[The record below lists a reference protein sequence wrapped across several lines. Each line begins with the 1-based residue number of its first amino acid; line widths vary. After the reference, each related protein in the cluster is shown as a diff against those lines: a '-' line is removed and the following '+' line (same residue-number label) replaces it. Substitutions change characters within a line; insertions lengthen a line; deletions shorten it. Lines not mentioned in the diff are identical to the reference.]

1 MGWTHAAWLFMLGGV
16 SLLVLGC
23 YVFFSHLPRTR
34 SQIARETIFE
44 AEAAE
49 IIYREYLKRQ
59 NGGGSSHIA
68 LRSAPSPGLSKIWVT
83 TGVIAIIAG
92 LVILAWRGVATMAT
106 NAMPSSTDLSQQPG
120 HSDATFVAIDGVTTN
135 QKNELN
141 VRATPS
147 LDGESRYLLSPNS
160 EVKALCVEL
169 GSYASRNGRRSNLWV
184 LITSPVK
191 GWVSALYIQSSSLPM
206 CSTS

>member
-135 QKNELN
+135 QKNEL
-141 VRATPS
+141 
-147 LDGESRYLLSPNS
+147 
-160 EVKALCVEL
+160 
-169 GSYASRNGRRSNLWV
+169 
-184 LITSPVK
+184 
-191 GWVSALYIQSSSLPM
+191 
-206 CSTS
+206 